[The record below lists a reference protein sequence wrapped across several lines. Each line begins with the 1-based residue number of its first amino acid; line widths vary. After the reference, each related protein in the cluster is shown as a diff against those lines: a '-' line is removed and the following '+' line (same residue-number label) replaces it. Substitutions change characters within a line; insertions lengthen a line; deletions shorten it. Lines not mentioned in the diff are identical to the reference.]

1 MEKFKKWLLPEE
13 ADIKVEAAS
22 SLFGELGMMLAFVG
36 MAIYNLV
43 KGKDNRSLMVVM
55 SGFWAGRGIGKYIET
70 KDKKSLLSA
79 ALYLCSGS
87 LYVASYIL
95 DIMKEE

>member
-1 MEKFKKWLLPEE
+1 MERIKTWLLSGEE
-13 ADIKVEAAS
+13 PNTALTS
-22 SLFGELGMMLAFVG
+22 SLFGELGMLLAYFGVV
-36 MAIYNLV
+36 IYNLI
-43 KGKDNRSLMVVM
+43 KGKDNRSLFIVL
-55 SGFWAGRGIGKYIET
+55 SGFWAGRGIGNYIET